1 MLRDLAFFSRPKNTA
16 SRGRGEGKNWSAT
29 KFRKNAP
36 QVWKFSHQFCSR
48 LYHYLLLQYLL
59 LDLNSWISYYHFL
72 YLYKLMKESSLIQC
86 CQQTQLSFCFWLFL
100 PPFFAWQEINLF
112 ISDFLLTGDSFLHTN
127 TDGNAIVFRSL
138 LRFAKDNLKSSHL
151 KCLEQTNVCLV
162 TWKYSP
168 TSLRMATINLLN
180 IFFFWKLEIWTLVP
194 TFHITFFS
202 TFWYTAVLKHFLNLK
217 VLRKSWDGP
226 WCH

>member
-1 MLRDLAFFSRPKNTA
+1 
-16 SRGRGEGKNWSAT
+16 
-29 KFRKNAP
+29 
-36 QVWKFSHQFCSR
+36 
-48 LYHYLLLQYLL
+48 
-59 LDLNSWISYYHFL
+59 
-72 YLYKLMKESSLIQC
+72 MKESSLIQC
-86 CQQTQLSFCFWLFL
+86 SQQTQLSFCFSLFL
-100 PPFFAWQEINLF
+100 PPFSAWQEINLF

-127 TDGNAIVFRSL
+127 TDGNAMVFRSL

-168 TSLRMATINLLN
+168 TSLCMATINLLN
-180 IFFFWKLEIWTLVP
+180 IFFFWKLEIWTFVP

-217 VLRKSWDGP
+217 VLWKSWDGP
-226 WCH
+226 RCHASMQLDPVWLGKQPFWN